1 MSRERSS
8 RRVSCRAVASEA
20 ARRSSNENE
29 KEIILEHED
38 DPLAKAAQ
46 LDNALPLRGAD
57 RHIDRAQEEWAR
69 EPHLLQRLVRDAGTK
84 MLDVKRDVWKF
95 GQECVSYLG
104 VPVRQSPSS
113 IARTNG
119 DPPSGLAGKR
129 PAGRG
134 PIYPRSPR

>member
-46 LDNALPLRGAD
+46 LDNPLPLRGTD

-95 GQECVSYLG
+95 GQERVQYLG
-104 VPVRQSPSS
+104 VSVRQSPSPL
-113 IARTNG
+113 AETNREIRRLA
-119 DPPSGLAGKR
+119 PSR
-129 PAGRG
+129 
-134 PIYPRSPR
+134 